1 MDMKI
6 GQLPETHP
14 YNSSPIPP
22 DTKTLIV
29 GTAPPP
35 RFSLPRPP
43 HAGPERCWDADFF
56 YGSGSNYLW
65 VYLEAAASERIF
77 AEPGTSEAAVEDT
90 ESLMRDFLQRHRIW
104 MRDVLQTYRRK
115 QGHESSSKD
124 RHIDLGAPH
133 TTFLDFS
140 VVLEDGRNIERIVF
154 TSGDAAE
161 WFFSKVL
168 AKGSAPK
175 AVQNYRQIFVAAD
188 RARKERTASEKYAKE
203 FCAVEFNSRI
213 INFWVAPSP
222 SGSAWVP
229 DKKSCIE
236 IYRSIL
242 FAED

>member
-1 MDMKI
+1 MDTKI
-6 GQLPETHP
+6 GPLPEIHP
-14 YNSSPIPP
+14 YNLSPIPP

-35 RFSLPRPP
+35 RFSLPRTL
-43 HAGPERCWDADFF
+43 HAGPEKRWDADFF

-65 VYLEAAASERIF
+65 VYLEAAAGERIF

-90 ESLMRDFLQRHRIW
+90 ENLMRDFLQRRRIW

-115 QGHESSSKD
+115 QGHECSSKD
-124 RHIDLGAPH
+124 RHIDLGAPD

-140 VVLEDGRNIERIVF
+140 VVLEDGRNIEKIVF
-154 TSGDAAE
+154 TSVHAAE

-168 AKGSAPK
+168 AKGSAPL
-175 AVQNYRQIFVAAD
+175 AAQNYRQMFVAAD
-188 RARKERTASEKYAKE
+188 MARGKRTATEKYTRG
-203 FCAVEFNSRI
+203 FCAVEFDGRT
-213 INFWVAPSP
+213 INFYIAPSP
-222 SGSAWVP
+222 SGSAWGP